1 MTFDDY
7 QRSALRTTNPALT
20 SSERLIDAAAGLAEE
35 SGELLGLVRKQ
46 AFQQRSAP
54 PERFVEELGDV
65 LWCVAVTADALG
77 LSMDSVAEANLR
89 KLERRHPLG
98 FTGGESR

>member
-46 AFQQRSAP
+46 ALQQRSAP

-65 LWCVAVTADALG
+65 LWCVAVTAG
-77 LSMDSVAEANLR
+77 
-89 KLERRHPLG
+89 PLG
-98 FTGGESR
+98 AALESPAGAKPPKLRPRPPRRCLPAA